1 MKRFIYCLVAV
12 TFVFGACDN
21 KEPENFIVDNGAY
34 AFKQSEQRIEVT
46 SDTESV
52 RLELYYTEQ
61 PDEAQYGWVTL
72 QYNAQKSTPN
82 IENYIA
88 IPTYQKWNVADD
100 GTLYYDMHINTQEI
114 KSEICVYLY
123 VMFGNEVD
131 SEHHREMLL
140 QICPQWYNE
149 TTTIADLVNDCKDF
163 DAETLLA
170 GIEGKWM
177 PDSLLI
183 YDDEWVNITTPLL
196 VMGEDYVDGRA
207 SSFYIFAAD
216 GTGSR
221 YVHYP
226 EPDMEPET
234 LEFNWTYDTESR
246 KLKFTGDYKDEW
258 SVTGYS
264 NDYIV
269 LDQISREGWNYRT
282 ILKRQA
288 EGDVPTVISYMEY
301 TLSGTQCEWQLP
313 LLNNN
318 VIIVDSDEDLT
329 KYITSENGDSYPHV
343 DFTKY
348 TMIIANGGTP
358 QGISDVIIDSF
369 QQITEAEYNL
379 NIRVLMTMTDAPEL
393 WVKAL
398 LVDKWDR
405 PSTVNLNVEIIG
417 Q

>member
-1 MKRFIYCLVAV
+1 M
-12 TFVFGACDN
+12 
-21 KEPENFIVDNGAY
+21 
-34 AFKQSEQRIEVT
+34 
-46 SDTESV
+46 
-52 RLELYYTEQ
+52 
-61 PDEAQYGWVTL
+61 
-72 QYNAQKSTPN
+72 
-82 IENYIA
+82 
-88 IPTYQKWNVADD
+88 
-100 GTLYYDMHINTQEI
+100 
-114 KSEICVYLY
+114 
-123 VMFGNEVD
+123 
-131 SEHHREMLL
+131 
-140 QICPQWYNE
+140 
-149 TTTIADLVNDCKDF
+149 
-163 DAETLLA
+163 
-170 GIEGKWM
+170 
-177 PDSLLI
+177 
-183 YDDEWVNITTPLL
+183 
-196 VMGEDYVDGRA
+196 
-207 SSFYIFAAD
+207 
-216 GTGSR
+216 
-221 YVHYP
+221 
-226 EPDMEPET
+226 
-234 LEFNWTYDTESR
+234 
-246 KLKFTGDYKDEW
+246 W
-258 SVTGYS
+258 SVTGY
-264 NDYIV
+264 NDYYVV

-288 EGDVPTVISYMEY
+288 EGVVPTAISYMEY

-343 DFTKY
+343 DFTQY